1 MGRVDELKAQAQKL
15 RADAA
20 KIRNGDERLIFVL
33 RAMELEAEADM
44 LMRSNVPPAEPQRHV
59 AQQQQQPQPD
69 DDDENKSGN

>member
-1 MGRVDELKAQAQKL
+1 MDRVDELKAQAQKL

-44 LMRSNVPPAEPQRHV
+44 LIRSNAPPAEPQRHV